1 MDHDKM
7 RTNLSAYKDGEL
19 SENLRDRISR
29 HLQSC
34 DACREEL
41 EELDKVDLLVKGL
54 PEISV
59 SETFIAEI
67 MAGTHAAKSPRHLK
81 LSLPQRMV
89 DRLLLLLESIFELLP
104 GYKPQGTGSLDE
116 FGDFPPLSLSHAY
129 FNLIGQ

>member
-19 SENLRDRISR
+19 SENLRDRISG

-41 EELDKVDLLVKGL
+41 EELDKIDLLVKGL

-67 MAGTHAAKSPRHLK
+67 IAGTHAAKSPRHLK

>member
-1 MDHDKM
+1 M
-7 RTNLSAYKDGEL
+7 RTNISAYKDGEL
-19 SENLRDRISR
+19 EENLRDQFWN

-41 EELDKVDLLVKGL
+41 KELDKIDLLVKGL

-59 SETFIAEI
+59 SDTFITEI
-67 MAGTHAAKSPRHLK
+67 IAGTHAVNSPRHLK
-81 LSLPQRMV
+81 LSLPQRIV

-104 GYKPQGTGSLDE
+104 GYKSQGTGSLDE